1 MFARA
6 GYRRWIC
13 IEFKKNAG
21 INFIFFFFFWIDQSI
36 FWNWTISILVN
47 FAINL
52 INLLDYMHN
61 QFKKKKK
68 HEAIIAIL
76 FPKYRKYL
84 SINLNPS
91 KTETSKISIVE

>member
-1 MFARA
+1 M
-6 GYRRWIC
+6 
-13 IEFKKNAG
+13 
-21 INFIFFFFFWIDQSI
+21 
-36 FWNWTISILVN
+36 ISILVN

-52 INLLDYMHN
+52 INLLDYIHN
-61 QFKKKKK
+61 QFKKKK